1 MIVKQWRRK
10 CLMNRALTKMKEAG
24 LFNDEDMQTAINTAV
39 QEAVPV
45 IAEKTTSP
53 DNIQKKV
60 GLYKQSVVSG
70 IMNVGGTQ

>member
-1 MIVKQWRRK
+1 
-10 CLMNRALTKMKEAG
+10 MNKALTKMKEAG
-24 LFNDEDMQTAINTAV
+24 LFDDNDMQTAINTAV

-60 GLYKQSVVSG
+60 GLYKQGVASS
-70 IMNVGGTQ
+70 IMNVGGAQ